1 MKIASRRKA
10 SLLGCLMNIASR
22 RSARALGV
30 SLMRIASRRRA
41 PALGVSLMNNTS
53 RKVAPGLGVS
63 LMTASREQATVLGV
77 SLLTKAWRRENLVA
91 GDAVASNLFVVV
103 VKVVVAR
110 ERGGMAKAQVDVQ
123 HFRHRFLMALRHHF
137 RRHAWMTV
145 RRLPKQLVQACDLAL
160 WLGGYSVCNRRRPRT
175 PTLLPRFPASAVRHT
190 TSGDN
195 HTRFRDDCFS
205 LPGNLGKQGKRAKN
219 ESQKI

>member
-1 MKIASRRKA
+1 
-10 SLLGCLMNIASR
+10 MNIASR

-53 RKVAPGLGVS
+53 RKVAPVLGVS

-91 GDAVASNLFVVV
+91 GADDALASHLLVVV

-110 ERGGMAKAQVDVQ
+110 ERGEMAKAQVAVEL
-123 HFRHRFLMALRHHF
+123 FRHRPLMALRHHF

-145 RRLPKQLVQACDLAL
+145 RRLPKHLAEACDLAL
-160 WLGGYSVCNRRRPRT
+160 WLGGYSVCARRRPRT
-175 PTLLPRFPASAVRHT
+175 PTLRSRFPASAVRHT

-205 LPGNLGKQGKRAKN
+205 PPGNVGKQGKRAKK
-219 ESQKI
+219 ESQKV